1 MDLNHRPLPNKKQ
14 CFLRVFRPFKAI
26 LEHQKYSKTIKFAVK
41 LREKSCLI
49 DLILII
55 LSNCIKSLYILTN
68 MDIIILTDGK
78 EMIQMSPLAKELEL
92 NLIEQEKHLFKELDK
107 SIDQMEQGQAISL
120 NESIARIREKLEIHE
135 V

>member
-1 MDLNHRPLPNKKQ
+1 
-14 CFLRVFRPFKAI
+14 
-26 LEHQKYSKTIKFAVK
+26 
-41 LREKSCLI
+41 
-49 DLILII
+49 
-55 LSNCIKSLYILTN
+55 
-68 MDIIILTDGK
+68 
-78 EMIQMSPLAKELEL
+78 MSPLAKELEL

>member
-1 MDLNHRPLPNKKQ
+1 M
-14 CFLRVFRPFKAI
+14 PF
-26 LEHQKYSKTIKFAVK
+26 
-41 LREKSCLI
+41 
-49 DLILII
+49 DLILVI
-55 LSNCIKSLYILTN
+55 LINCLKSLCILTN

-78 EMIQMSPLAKELEL
+78 EMIQMSPLAKELEI

-107 SIDQMEQGQAISL
+107 SIDQMEQGQAISF